1 MLGSALF
8 HHQEGPKPMPPASL
22 TLRVLLMSGCADFQQ
37 GTWHYGEHQPLHLL
51 RNNGDSWKE
60 GSESI
65 TRIAKGCIPY
75 GLEDRPGCLIAGET
89 RRMQRPPERSSGY
102 LLPLPL
108 GSPLLQSGHWGPSRG
123 GRAATLGTSAQVLS
137 HC

>member
-75 GLEDRPGCLIAGET
+75 GLEERPGCLIAGET

-102 LLPLPL
+102 LLRHLCPWV
-108 GSPLLQSGHWGPSRG
+108 LLSCRV
-123 GRAATLGTSAQVLS
+123 GTGAPAVGAGQPHLAPVLRY
-137 HC
+137 